1 MKLRIA
7 TNWLTTYVGI
17 PLLAFLLMVNYSEV
31 AAEIAVFILG
41 FYALVLLFL
50 STAPRSGFGVS
61 SLGYEFAK
69 SMLRIVSPF
78 IWALIVLTF
87 LYALMHTIS
96 YRPSICG
103 YIC

>member
-7 TNWLTTYVGI
+7 INWLTTYVGI
-17 PLLAFLLMVNYSEV
+17 PLLAFLLMVKYSEM

-41 FYALVLLFL
+41 FYAIVLLFL

-69 SMLRIVSPF
+69 SMLRIISPF
-78 IWALIVLTF
+78 IWAMIVLTF
-87 LYALMHTIS
+87 LYALVQLNSHQQWLC
-96 YRPSICG
+96 R
-103 YIC
+103 